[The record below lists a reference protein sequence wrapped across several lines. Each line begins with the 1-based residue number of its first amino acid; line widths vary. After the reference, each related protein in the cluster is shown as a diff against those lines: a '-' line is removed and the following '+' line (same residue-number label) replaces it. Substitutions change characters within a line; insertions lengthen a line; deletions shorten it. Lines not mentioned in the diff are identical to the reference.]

1 MLRKS
6 LALVALVVLTACGGG
21 TSSAPYAPDTAVQA
35 ARYVHDGPPAVTL
48 YTVINNQ
55 TGAGAHSGLLI
66 NGSERVLF
74 DPAGSFYH
82 PRLPERNDMHHGM
95 SDRMVAFY
103 IDYHARV
110 TYRVVE
116 QTVLVSPQVAEL
128 VIARAKARGAVAKSQ
143 CANSISGILRD
154 VPGFE
159 GLASTF
165 FPVKLSDSFA
175 KLPGVTSRVITDDD
189 ADDNHGVLLIDPV
202 KVEPTIRVGT
212 N

>member
-21 TSSAPYAPDTAVQA
+21 TSSAPYAPDSAVQA
-35 ARYVHDGPPAVTL
+35 ARYVHDGPSAVTL

-55 TGAGAHSGLLI
+55 TGSGAHSGLLI

-116 QTVLVSPQVAEL
+116 QTVLVSPQVANL
-128 VIARAKARGAVAKSQ
+128 VIARARARGAVAKAQ

-159 GLASTF
+159 GLQSSF
-165 FPVKLSDSFA
+165 FPVKLSESFA
-175 KLPGVTSRVITDDD
+175 ELPGVTSRVITDDD

-202 KVEPTIRVGT
+202 KDEPTIRVGT